1 MTDKLNPT
9 ILQALNLTEQD
20 FEPKPMTPNN
30 AVQTE
35 PNDADARIA
44 ELEQAIR
51 ILLGGDT
58 DAE

>member
-1 MTDKLNPT
+1 MKAILNPT

-20 FEPKPMTPNN
+20 FEPRQTAPT
-30 AVQTE
+30 AQTE
-35 PNDADARIA
+35 PTDADARIA

>member
-1 MTDKLNPT
+1 MTELERKIIEKAGINP
-9 ILQALNLTEQD
+9 ND
-20 FEPKPMTPNN
+20 FEQRPTAPT
-30 AVQTE
+30 AQT
-35 PNDADARIA
+35 DADVRIA

>member
-1 MTDKLNPT
+1 MLNELERK
-9 ILQALNLTEQD
+9 IIEKAGLNSAD
-20 FEPKPMTPNN
+20 FEPRQT
-30 AVQTE
+30 AQTAQTE
-35 PNDADARIA
+35 PNDAEQRIA